1 MENWDVY
8 GDERYFTIAR
18 THQDFEVNLF
28 ASSCLDVVKRPH
40 HLPVWATYSPQ
51 HRSQSHRDKHLS
63 SNEDPCNDH
72 SPAYYCTVE
81 GFNMPRAFWS
91 KLVLIEGYLI
101 ALDNLSYY
109 LLEIFRHYP
118 FWDMRFI

>member
-1 MENWDVY
+1 MSMATKDTLQLHEPTRILRSTSSQAVVLMSSN
-8 GDERYFTIAR
+8 AR
-18 THQDFEVNLF
+18 TIFQFGQ
-28 ASSCLDVVKRPH
+28 P
-40 HLPVWATYSPQ
+40 YSPQ